1 MIWKIFFFFED
12 YIDTFNQRKIDIE
25 IKWNNAKQITNQN
38 VEKYAIYFDNLKI
51 NLNINESTSKLK
63 LFKNL
68 NDNFRNFVIFDNAST
83 TRYKI
88 FVKILTNE
96 HFFSRNLTKIN
107 LKKTRK
113 TIFENEK
120 IETNRNFNVMIVD
133 LKKFRSKTINNRT
146 INNSTSQHFKIIRKK
161 IVEIVKTTTNSIV
174 KKN

>member
-38 VEKYAIYFDNLKI
+38 VEKYATYLNDLKI

-68 NDNFRNFVIFDNAST
+68 NDNFRNFVIFENALT
-83 TRYKI
+83 IRYEI

-96 HFFSRNLTKIN
+96 HFFFAKFNKNQFQKNTKNNFRKRKNRNESQFQRN
-107 LKKTRK
+107 DRRFKKTS
-113 TIFENEK
+113 IENDQLLNNQQIDVATFQNIK
-120 IETNRNFNVMIVD
+120 NMIENNE
-133 LKKFRSKTINNRT
+133 LKLY
-146 INNSTSQHFKIIRKK
+146 
-161 IVEIVKTTTNSIV
+161 
-174 KKN
+174 